1 MKENNQEVRRTI
13 NIIKNS
19 FNELKIPVLKET
31 VNKQGMG
38 VVKTE
43 IDDDSYRMFLEV
55 VCRPNDTNVNI
66 KAGFSVAFTFNDD
79 FGFCQIMNLINGQ
92 LMDIGHFAVNLSTG
106 EIFLQTGLDISDKD
120 SSQKQL
126 IYTLVR
132 LITQASS
139 CFNML
144 LRVGN
149 TDQCPLMALKAEITE
164 MLEKRPRERKE

>member
-1 MKENNQEVRRTI
+1 MNKEHKEVRNTMDM
-13 NIIKNS
+13 IKEC
-19 FNELKIPVLKET
+19 FNELKIPVLKEN
-31 VNKQGMG
+31 VDKQGMG

-43 IDDDSYRMFLEV
+43 MDDDSYQMFLEV
-55 VCRPNDTNVNI
+55 ACRPTDTNVDI
-66 KAGFSVAFTFNDD
+66 KAGFSVAFTPNDD

-106 EIFLQTGLDISDKD
+106 EIFLQTSLDISDKD

-149 TDQCPLMALKAEITE
+149 TDKCPLTALKAAITE
-164 MLEKRPRERKE
+164 MLEKPTRERKE